1 MNKIGRLE
9 IIDTRT
15 LIVPSHEAVWL
26 TLVAK
31 GWTVKLN
38 IVFEPLGAEHGVRI
52 EPQTDHARIV
62 FSKWENSLGTATRS
76 PVELG
81 THSNGEKLYF
91 MATHYLIGDNAN
103 QSTVKFDMQFLM
115 GAPA

>member
-1 MNKIGRLE
+1 MNKIGNLE

-15 LIVPSHEAVWL
+15 LIVPGRESVWL

-38 IVFEPLGAEHGVRI
+38 ILFEPAAAEHGVRI
-52 EPQTDHARIV
+52 EPQPDHARLV
-62 FSKWENSLGTATRS
+62 FAKWTNSLGTATKT

-81 THSNGEKLYF
+81 THSSGQKLYF
-91 MATHYLIGDNAN
+91 MATHYVIGDDPILA
-103 QSTVKFDMQFLM
+103 TVKFDIQFLM
-115 GAPA
+115 GSAA

>member
-1 MNKIGRLE
+1 MNKIGKLE

-15 LIVPSHEAVWL
+15 LIVPPKETAWL

-31 GWTVKLN
+31 GWAVKLN
-38 IVFEPLGAEHGVRI
+38 IVFEPLAAEQGVRI

-62 FSKWENSLGTATRS
+62 FSKWDNSLGSATII

-91 MATHYLIGDNAN
+91 MATHYLIGNNPSQA
-103 QSTVKFDMQFLM
+103 TVKFDIQFLM
-115 GAPA
+115 GRAA